1 MKKRME
7 IVESVN
13 NRIKGGEKKK
23 MKTKT
28 LVLVGIAVG
37 AILLTS
43 PVLASAGYSKIYG
56 NANEDDVLDMR
67 DVTYIKLVIFGKKP
81 ATTLADANY
90 DGKISMLD
98 VGQTK
103 LIILGKEKKLTLV
116 DMADRT
122 VMVPRPIERVVT
134 IMPPITRVVIGL
146 DAADKLVGIGTWS
159 HRSVVGDDPDQVFSR
174 GYGPRWEEV
183 VAGLKGRGLPDV
195 GTGWEP
201 SKELIVSLK
210 PDVIIPYVSS
220 PDLADTTLQESTGI
234 PVVVAYGGGGGIS
247 GMFEQ
252 IELIAKV
259 LEKDE
264 EAEDIISYF
273 KEKLDKVAEVT
284 SEIPDSERPRVYAVS
299 GAQGVSEITKTC
311 SYEPIDLAGGINV
324 AEDYVTGIG
333 TIVSKEQVILWNPD
347 VILILETTGYLPPF
361 AVTIDDVIS
370 DPDLQT
376 VVAVKNQRVYLTPG
390 AFFLVGADHPR
401 VILETL
407 YMAKLFYP
415 EKFEDLD
422 IEKEGNE
429 LFERFY
435 GVDGLWTEIGGNLGF
450 I

>member
-1 MKKRME
+1 MKK
-7 IVESVN
+7 
-13 NRIKGGEKKK
+13 
-23 MKTKT
+23 KT
-28 LVLVGIAVG
+28 LVLIGIAVC
-37 AILLTS
+37 AMLLTS

-56 NANEDDVLDMR
+56 NANEDDTLDMR

-98 VGQTK
+98 IGQTK
-103 LIILGKEKKLTLV
+103 LIILGKEKELTLL
-116 DMADRT
+116 DMADRVVT
-122 VMVPRPIERVVT
+122 VPRPIERVVT
-134 IMPPITRVVIGL
+134 LMPPITRVVIGL
-146 DAADKLVGIGTWS
+146 GEADKLVGIGTWS
-159 HRSVVGDDPDQVFSR
+159 HGYIPKSPAEAIGRGLGPKWNEVVVGLH
-174 GYGPRWEEV
+174 E
-183 VAGLKGRGLPDV
+183 LPDV
-195 GTGWEP
+195 GTAWEP

-220 PDLADTTLQESTGI
+220 PDLADTLQESTGI

-252 IELIAKV
+252 IELIAKL

-273 KEKLDKVAEVT
+273 KEKLDKVTEVT
-284 SEIPDSERPRVYAVS
+284 SEIPDSEKPRVYAVS

-311 SYEPIDLAGGINV
+311 RYEPIDLAGGINV
-324 AEDYVTGIG
+324 AEDYVIG
-333 TIVSKEQVILWNPD
+333 SGSTVSKEQVILWNPD
-347 VILILETTGYLPPF
+347 IILILDSQGCIPPI
-361 AVTIDDVIS
+361 AVTIDDVLS

-376 VVAVKNQRVYLTPG
+376 VNAVKNKRVYLTLG

-401 VILETL
+401 VIIETL
-407 YMAKLFYP
+407 MMAKYIHP

-422 IEKEGNE
+422 VEKEGNK

>member
-1 MKKRME
+1 MNAK
-7 IVESVN
+7 N
-13 NRIKGGEKKK
+13 
-23 MKTKT
+23 
-28 LVLVGIAVG
+28 LVLVGIAVC

-81 ATTLADANY
+81 ATTLADANN

-103 LIILGKEKKLTLV
+103 LIILGKEKEITIV

-122 VMVPRPIERVVT
+122 VTVPRPIERVVT
-134 IMPPITRVVIGL
+134 LMPPITRVVIGL
-146 DAADKLVGIGTWS
+146 GEADKLVGIGTWS
-159 HRSVVGDDPDQVFSR
+159 HGYIPKSPAEAIGR
-174 GYGPRWEEV
+174 GLGPKWNEV
-183 VAGLKGRGLPDV
+183 VAGLHELPDV

-220 PDLADTTLQESTGI
+220 PDLADTLQESTGI

-273 KEKLDKVAEVT
+273 KEELDKVTEVT

-299 GAQGVSEITKTC
+299 GARGVSEITKTC

-324 AEDYVTGIG
+324 AEDYVIG
-333 TIVSKEQVILWNPD
+333 SGSTVSKEQVILWNPD
-347 VILILETTGYLPPF
+347 IILILDSQGCIPPI
-361 AVTIDDVIS
+361 AVTMDDVLS

-376 VVAVKNQRVYLTPG
+376 VNAVKNQRVYLTPG

-401 VILETL
+401 VILETHM
-407 YMAKLFYP
+407 MAKYIHP
-415 EKFEDLD
+415 GKFEDLD
-422 IEKEGNE
+422 LEKEGNE

>member
-1 MKKRME
+1 
-7 IVESVN
+7 
-13 NRIKGGEKKK
+13 
-23 MKTKT
+23 MKTKIAI
-28 LVLVGIAVG
+28 LIGITAC
-37 AILLTS
+37 AILLAS

-81 ATTLADANY
+81 ETKLADANY

-98 VGQTK
+98 IGQAK
-103 LIILGKEKKLTLV
+103 LIILDKEKKLTLV

-122 VMVPRPIERVVT
+122 VTVPRPIERVVT
-134 IMPPITRVVIGL
+134 LMPPITRVVIGL
-146 DAADKLVGIGTWS
+146 GEADKLVGIGTWS
-159 HRSVVGDDPDQVFSR
+159 HGYIPKSPAEAIGR
-174 GYGPRWEEV
+174 GLGPKWNEV
-183 VAGLKGRGLPDV
+183 VAGLHELPDV
-195 GTGWEP
+195 GTAWEP

-210 PDVIIPYVSS
+210 PDVIIPYVSNPS
-220 PDLADTTLQESTGI
+220 LANTLQESIGI
-234 PVVVAYGGGGGIS
+234 PVVVAYTLGTGS
-247 GMFEQ
+247 TQVNSMFEQ

-264 EAEDIISYF
+264 EAKDTISYF
-273 KEKLDKVAEVT
+273 KEELDKVTEVT
-284 SEIPDSERPRVYAVS
+284 SEIPDSEKPRVYAVS

-311 SYEPIDLAGGINV
+311 RYEPIDLAGGINV
-324 AEDYVTGIG
+324 AEDYVIG
-333 TIVSKEQVILWNPD
+333 SGSTVSKEQVILWNPD
-347 VILILETTGYLPPF
+347 IILILDSQGCIPPI
-361 AVTIDDVIS
+361 AVTIDDVLS

-376 VVAVKNQRVYLTPG
+376 VNAVKNKRVYLTPG

-401 VILETL
+401 VIIETL
-407 YMAKLFYP
+407 YMAKLLYP

-422 IEKEGNE
+422 LEEVGNE